1 MKITCNVIKDLL
13 PLYVDYM
20 LSDDSR
26 TIVEEH
32 INYCQEC
39 RNYLNEMRSF
49 IEIPADTNTSPLK
62 KIKSALH
69 KKKIQTVIFSVAVSL
84 VFLSIL
90 TAFLTSPE
98 YIPYNKNSVTIN
110 EIGNGMVLAQFD
122 NTVSGY
128 NIDIDS
134 YTADDNIG
142 YVYHITAWNSVLNRI
157 FNKSKTGNIILNPNG
172 ENVAAVYYC
181 QADGNED
188 ILIYGKDLY
197 PNGGIVTLPR
207 LFLTHY
213 ALIAAAF
220 ALICAL
226 IMIIMRRSKKVF
238 SFATKI
244 FFLPVSY
251 LISHLALKG
260 FTASSFTATRDF
272 FAILLVT
279 IPLYIA
285 SLSLLNILSHYKGK
299 NAV

>member
-84 VFLSIL
+84 GFLSIL

-128 NIDIDS
+128 NIDS
-134 YTADDNIG
+134 YTADDNTG

>member
-128 NIDIDS
+128 NIDS
-134 YTADDNIG
+134 YTADDNTG